1 MCKGVATMSNYVI
14 KNIEFD
20 DIGEAFKLVKNVF
33 MEFDAP
39 DYSQEGIYEFIENII
54 ENQEFIDKFKTYEQI
69 MIGAFDDDKIIGVLA
84 ISKINHIS
92 LLFVDKEYHRMGIA
106 SSLVNEI
113 VRVLKLKNI
122 DKIKLNSSPYAR
134 SFYKKIGFVDTD
146 IEQVKNGIR
155 YTPMELNIGD

>member
-1 MCKGVATMSNYVI
+1 MSNYVI

-20 DIGEAFKLVKNVF
+20 DIGEGFKLVKNVF

-39 DYSQEGIYEFIENII
+39 DYSQEGINEFIENII

-84 ISKINHIS
+84 ISKRNHIS
-92 LLFVDKEYHRMGIA
+92 LLFVDKKYHRMGVA

-113 VRVLKLKNI
+113 ARVLKLKNI
-122 DKIKLNSSPYAR
+122 YKIKLNSSPYAR
-134 SFYKKIGFVDTD
+134 YFYKKIGFVDTD

>member
-1 MCKGVATMSNYVI
+1 MSNYVI

-39 DYSQEGIYEFIENII
+39 DYSQEGINEFIENII
-54 ENQEFIDKFKTYEQI
+54 ENQEFIDKFKTCEQI

-84 ISKINHIS
+84 ISKRNHIS
-92 LLFVDKEYHRMGIA
+92 LLFVDKKYHRMGIA

-113 VRVLKLKNI
+113 VRVVKLKNI

-134 SFYKKIGFVDTD
+134 SFYKKIGFVDIET
-146 IEQVKNGIR
+146 EQVKNGIR
-155 YTPMELNIGD
+155 YTPMELNVGD

>member
-39 DYSQEGIYEFIENII
+39 DYSQEGINEFIENII

-84 ISKINHIS
+84 ISKRNHIS
-92 LLFVDKEYHRMGIA
+92 LLFVDKKYHRMGIA

-134 SFYKKIGFVDTD
+134 SFYKKIGFIDTD
-146 IEQVKNGIR
+146 TEQVKNGIR
-155 YTPMELNIGD
+155 YTPMELNVGD